1 MDPAAL
7 AAATVYANAT
17 QNAFVVLVKCL
28 TDNGALKPGQ
38 FSTAIKSS
46 LSEANQQ
53 HLDYQFFQGLSRMLD
68 ETETRD
74 RR

>member
-7 AAATVYANAT
+7 AAATVYANAP

-28 TDNGALKPGQ
+28 MDNGALKLGQ
-38 FSTAIKSS
+38 FSTAIKSL

-53 HLDYQFFQGLSRMLD
+53 HFDYQFFQGLSRMLD
-68 ETETRD
+68 ETKNSQ
-74 RR
+74 

>member
-28 TDNGALKPGQ
+28 TDNGA
-38 FSTAIKSS
+38 AIKSL
-46 LSEANQQ
+46 LSEADQP